1 MKKNSKSTFEE
12 RLERLEEIVSLLDR
26 GEAPLEELLA
36 LYEEGTVLVK
46 ECSSFL
52 QTAEQKIMTLQNGV
66 ITDVQAQ

>member
-1 MKKNSKSTFEE
+1 MKKNSKATFEE

-36 LYEEGTVLVK
+36 LYEEGTVLVTA
-46 ECSSFL
+46 CSSFL